1 MAIRKKKGRKIK
13 KKAIRG
19 KAKKSYKSKITPKVR
34 TKKGK
39 IGASRTRGKKSY
51 AAKKPKGKP

>member
-1 MAIRKKKGRKIK
+1 MSIRKKKGKGKR
-13 KKAIRG
+13 KAIRG
-19 KAKKSYKSKITPKVR
+19 KAKKSYKTKVTPKVR

-39 IGASRTRGKKSY
+39 LNVTRSRGKKSY